1 MIQAGQT
8 PLPLVV
14 LISGSGSNLQA
25 IIDAC
30 ASGQIN
36 AEIKAVISNKADAF
50 GLKRAQR
57 ASIPTHVLDHSLFG
71 NRQSF
76 DRALKKLID
85 GYQPELVVL
94 AGFMRIL
101 TEEFVNHYR
110 GRMLNIHPSLLP
122 NFQGLN
128 THQRACESGV
138 QEHGVSVHFVTPELD
153 GGPVVNRAIIDVDS
167 SDTPES
173 LGKRVLEQEHKIY
186 PEAVGWFAAGRLQL
200 EGNQAMLDGTP
211 IPQLEKNVDE
221 A

>member
-1 MIQAGQT
+1 MTQAGQT

-57 ASIPTHVLDHSLFG
+57 ANIPTHVLDHNLFA
-71 NRQSF
+71 NRQAF

-85 GYQPELVVL
+85 GYEPELIVL

-101 TEEFVNHYR
+101 TNEFVNHYL

-128 THQRACESGV
+128 THRRAIESDV
-138 QEHGVSVHFVTPELD
+138 KEHGVSVHFVTPELD
-153 GGPVVNRAIIDVDS
+153 GGPVVNRAIIEINN
-167 SDTPES
+167 SDTAES
-173 LGKRVLEQEHKIY
+173 LRRRVQEEEHKIY
-186 PEAVGWFAAGRLQL
+186 PEAIGWFADARLQL
-200 EGNQAMLDGTP
+200 NDNQAMLDGAA
-211 IPQLEKNVDE
+211 IAQLEKSVNE
-221 A
+221 T

>member
-1 MIQAGQT
+1 MTQAGQT

-36 AEIKAVISNKADAF
+36 AEIKAVISNKADVF

-57 ASIPTHVLDHSLFG
+57 ANIPTHALDHSLFG

-85 GYQPELVVL
+85 SYQPQLVVL

-101 TEEFVNHYR
+101 TEEFVNHYL

-128 THQRACESGV
+128 THKRACESGIK
-138 QEHGVSVHFVTPELD
+138 EHGVSVHFVTPELD
-153 GGPVVNRAIIDVDS
+153 GGPVVNRAIIEVAS

-173 LGKRVLEQEHKIY
+173 LSKRVLEEEHRIY
-186 PEAVGWFAAGRLQL
+186 PEAIGWFADGRLQL
-200 EGNQAMLDGTP
+200 NGNQAMLDDTP
-211 IPQLEKNVDE
+211 IPQLEKSVHED
-221 A
+221 

>member
-1 MIQAGQT
+1 M
-8 PLPLVV
+8 PLVV

-30 ASGQIN
+30 ANGQIN

-57 ASIPTHVLDHSLFG
+57 ANIPTHVLDHSLFG

-85 GYQPELVVL
+85 GYQPGLLVL

-101 TEEFVNHYR
+101 TEEFVNHYL

-128 THQRACESGV
+128 THKRAIESGV
-138 QEHGVSVHFVTPELD
+138 KQHGVSVHFVTPELD
-153 GGPVVNRAIIDVDS
+153 GGPVVNRARIDVDNT
-167 SDTPES
+167 DTPES
-173 LGKRVLEQEHKIY
+173 LGKRILAEEHKIY
-186 PEAVGWFAAGRLQL
+186 PEAIGWFADGRLQL
-200 EGNQAMLDGTP
+200 TGRQAVLDNTP
-211 IPQLEKNVDE
+211 VPQMEKDVDE
-221 A
+221 S

>member
-1 MIQAGQT
+1 MTQAGQA
-8 PLPLVV
+8 PLPIVV

-57 ASIPTHVLDHSLFG
+57 ADIPTHVLDHKLFG

-76 DRALKKLID
+76 DSALKKLID

-101 TEEFVNHYR
+101 TAEFVNHYL

-128 THQRACESGV
+128 THKRAIEANAK
-138 QEHGVSVHFVTPELD
+138 QHGVSVHFVTPELD
-153 GGPVVNRAIIDVDS
+153 GGPVINRAIIDVDS
-167 SDTPES
+167 ADTPES
-173 LGKRVLEQEHKIY
+173 LGKRILEEEHKIY
-186 PEAVGWFAAGRLQL
+186 PEAIGWFADGRLQL
-200 EGNQAMLDGTP
+200 DANQAMLDGTP
-211 IPQLEKNVDE
+211 VPQLEKNANE